1 VQRTS
6 WLSQFSQQPPITE
19 GGFLVKVE
27 GTLEEL
33 KALFIESAKQEARTT
48 AKRAGKKAVKKAV
61 KTVKRAPS
69 AYNKY
74 MKKELA
80 RLKKAHPRMNH
91 QSRFKKAA
99 KSWKGAKKKKGRK
112 K

>member
-1 VQRTS
+1 VFT
-6 WLSQFSQQPPITE
+6 
-19 GGFLVKVE
+19 LVKVE
-27 GTLEEL
+27 GTLDEL
-33 KALFIESAKQEARTT
+33 KALFVESAKQEARST

-80 RLKKAHPRMNH
+80 RLKKAHPRMTH
-91 QSRFKKAA
+91 QARFKKAA
-99 KSWKGAKKKKGRK
+99 KGWKSASKKKGRK

>member
-1 VQRTS
+1 
-6 WLSQFSQQPPITE
+6 LQFNQLPQTTE
-19 GGFLVKVE
+19 VVLLVKVE
-27 GTLEEL
+27 GTLDEL
-33 KALFIESAKQEARTT
+33 KALFVESAKQEARST

-80 RLKKAHPRMNH
+80 KLKKAHPRMNH
-91 QSRFKKAA
+91 QARFKKAA
-99 KSWKGAKKKKGRK
+99 KSWKGAKKKKGGK

>member
-1 VQRTS
+1 M
-6 WLSQFSQQPPITE
+6 
-19 GGFLVKVE
+19 VKVE

-33 KALFIESAKQEARTT
+33 KALFEATKQEARVI
-48 AKRAGKKAVKKAV
+48 AKQAGKKAVKKAV

-91 QSRFKKAA
+91 QARFKKAA
-99 KSWKGAKKKKGRK
+99 KSWKSAKKKGGK

>member
-1 VQRTS
+1 M
-6 WLSQFSQQPPITE
+6 
-19 GGFLVKVE
+19 VKVE

-33 KALFIESAKQEARTT
+33 RALFVEGAKQEARKV
-48 AKRAGKKAVKKAV
+48 AKAAGKKTVQKVVKKA
-61 KTVKRAPS
+61 KRAPS

-80 RLKKAHPRMNH
+80 RLKKAHPRMTH
-91 QSRFKKAA
+91 QARFKKAA
-99 KSWKGAKKKKGRK
+99 KSWKSRGRK

>member
-1 VQRTS
+1 MFT
-6 WLSQFSQQPPITE
+6 
-19 GGFLVKVE
+19 LVKVE

-33 KALFIESAKQEARTT
+33 KALFIESAKQEARVT
-48 AKRAGKKAVKKAV
+48 AKKAGKATVKKAV

-80 RLKKAHPRMNH
+80 KLKKAHPRMTH
-91 QSRFKKAA
+91 QARFKKAA
-99 KSWKGAKKKKGRK
+99 KGWKRSKKGAKK
-112 K
+112 

>member
-1 VQRTS
+1 M
-6 WLSQFSQQPPITE
+6 
-19 GGFLVKVE
+19 KVE
-27 GTLEEL
+27 GTLDEL
-33 KALFIESAKQEARTT
+33 KALFIESAKQETRSQTR
-48 AKRAGKKAVKKAV
+48 KAGKAVVKKAV

-80 RLKKAHPRMNH
+80 KLKKAHPRMTH
-91 QSRFKKAA
+91 QARFKKAA
-99 KSWKGAKKKKGRK
+99 KSWKGAKKKGGK

>member
-1 VQRTS
+1 M
-6 WLSQFSQQPPITE
+6 
-19 GGFLVKVE
+19 VKVE
-27 GTLEEL
+27 GTLDEL
-33 KALFIESAKQEARTT
+33 KALFVESAKQEARST

-80 RLKKAHPRMNH
+80 KLKKAHPRMTH
-91 QSRFKKAA
+91 QARFKKAA
-99 KSWKGAKKKKGRK
+99 KGWKSASKKKGRK

>member
-1 VQRTS
+1 VVN
-6 WLSQFSQQPPITE
+6 
-19 GGFLVKVE
+19 LVKVE
-27 GTLEEL
+27 GTLDEL
-33 KALFIESAKQEARTT
+33 KALFVESAKQEARST

-80 RLKKAHPRMNH
+80 KLKKAHPRMTH
-91 QSRFKKAA
+91 QARFKKAA
-99 KSWKGAKKKKGRK
+99 KGWKSASKKKGRK

>member
-1 VQRTS
+1 MV
-6 WLSQFSQQPPITE
+6 L
-19 GGFLVKVE
+19 LVKVE

-33 KALFIESAKQEARTT
+33 KALFVESAKKEAKAT
-48 AKRAGKKAVKKAV
+48 AKRAGKAAVKK
-61 KTVKRAPS
+61 TVKAATRAPS

-80 RLKKAHPRMNH
+80 RLKKAHPRMTH
-91 QSRFKKAA
+91 QARFKKAA
-99 KSWKGAKKKKGRK
+99 KSWKGSKKKGGK

>member
-1 VQRTS
+1 M
-6 WLSQFSQQPPITE
+6 
-19 GGFLVKVE
+19 KVE

-33 KALFIESAKQEARTT
+33 KALFIESAKQEARVT
-48 AKRAGKKAVKKAV
+48 AKKAGKATVKKAV

-80 RLKKAHPRMNH
+80 KLKKAHPRMTH
-91 QSRFKKAA
+91 QARFKKAA
-99 KSWKGAKKKKGRK
+99 KGWKRSKKGGK

>member
-1 VQRTS
+1 VFT
-6 WLSQFSQQPPITE
+6 
-19 GGFLVKVE
+19 LVKVE
-27 GTLEEL
+27 GTLDEL
-33 KALFIESAKQEARTT
+33 KALFVESAKQEARST

-80 RLKKAHPRMNH
+80 KLKKAHPRMTH
-91 QSRFKKAA
+91 QARFKKAA
-99 KSWKGAKKKKGRK
+99 KGWKSASKKKGRK

>member
-1 VQRTS
+1 M
-6 WLSQFSQQPPITE
+6 
-19 GGFLVKVE
+19 VKVE
-27 GTLEEL
+27 GTLDEL
-33 KALFIESAKQEARTT
+33 KALLGDATPSKGKVTT
-48 AKRAGKKAVKKAV
+48 RKAGKAVVKKAV

-80 RLKKAHPRMNH
+80 RLKKAHPRMTH
-91 QSRFKKAA
+91 QARFKKAA
-99 KSWKGAKKKKGRK
+99 KSWKGSKKKGGK

>member
-1 VQRTS
+1 VFT
-6 WLSQFSQQPPITE
+6 
-19 GGFLVKVE
+19 LVKVE

-33 KALFIESAKQEARTT
+33 KALFIESAKQEARSQTR
-48 AKRAGKKAVKKAV
+48 KAGKAVVKKAA

-80 RLKKAHPRMNH
+80 KLKKAHPRMTH
-91 QSRFKKAA
+91 QARFKKAA
-99 KSWKGAKKKKGRK
+99 KSWKRSKKGGK

>member
-1 VQRTS
+1 M
-6 WLSQFSQQPPITE
+6 
-19 GGFLVKVE
+19 KVE

-33 KALFIESAKQEARTT
+33 KALFVESAKQEARST

-80 RLKKAHPRMNH
+80 RLKKVHPRMTH
-91 QSRFKKAA
+91 QARFKKAA
-99 KSWKGAKKKKGRK
+99 KSWKRSKKGGK

>member
-1 VQRTS
+1 MQFNQQRQT
-6 WLSQFSQQPPITE
+6 TE
-19 GGFLVKVE
+19 VFTLVKVE

-33 KALFIESAKQEARTT
+33 KALFVESAKQEARAT
-48 AKRAGKKAVKKAV
+48 AKKAGKATVKKAV

-69 AYNKY
+69 VYNKY

-80 RLKKAHPRMNH
+80 RLKKAHPRMTH
-91 QSRFKKAA
+91 QARFKKAA
-99 KSWKGAKKKKGRK
+99 KSWKRSKKGGK